1 MALEIFY
8 SYAHVDADEV
18 LRNELEKHLSL
29 LRRSGYI
36 VSWHD
41 RRIGAGDEWRAQIDA
56 HARSAHIIL
65 LLISSDFV
73 ASDYCYDVEMALALE
88 RHARHEAI
96 VIPII
101 LRPTDWSG
109 APFAHLQALPR
120 DAKAVTTWS
129 NRDEAFT
136 NIAQG
141 IRDVVTRFGAPAP
154 VTATGHS
161 ALVDKKVPKSRV
173 LDAAIPSHIVK
184 GEPTELQVL
193 IRLPE
198 SVGLKGV
205 LLEDDEAEA
214 KPEDVR
220 STKFGVTFPI
230 GADGRAEQLKIR
242 VNLKSPDFNPPEQA
256 ANLFVPP
263 DADSRVLSFVLTAT
277 RTGLLRMWVELQ
289 WEDASQGQRRL
300 VTQCVA
306 QASDVPKGAE
316 RHVVRIP
323 LEVGAGNA
331 TPQGPPANAS
341 KTTDHYHGA
350 SDFLTGT
357 IKRPFEPSGE
367 DASTE
372 RARRTA
378 DDEHTHGMAGR
389 GRRAVDEHMAV
400 ERERAEREHARRT
413 AAEHRDLERK
423 RVERTADECVA
434 AKSEG
439 APRVVV
445 KNSETPPR
453 PALSAKV
460 QQRSN
465 LSAIVIA
472 LISAIPIVLGSYWQW
487 VYKPAHL
494 SDSNVRVTYSGQVL
508 NARTKEFVS
517 DARVTVN
524 LESGRAPLEGFT
536 DSKGGFTFNLGETKK
551 GTLGKVYVH
560 ADNFGV
566 LEKNFVVEDS
576 TAHDE
581 FRLEPLQ
588 NSPLPPK
595 STQTMIAGRVI
606 ENATNVGVGQASISL
621 AGRPETYL
629 TDDNG
634 NFRINVV
641 APFPK
646 DGVRLQVKKA
656 GCSTVDEVVRPPAE
670 NLMLELHCTHTAG

>member
-1 MALEIFY
+1 MPLEIFY
-8 SYAHVDADEV
+8 SYAHVGADEE

-29 LRRSGYI
+29 LKRNGYI
-36 VSWHD
+36 KSWHD
-41 RRIGAGDEWRAQIDA
+41 RRIGAGDEWRSQIDA

-154 VTATGHS
+154 VTSTGHA

-198 SVGLKGV
+198 SVGLKGI

-263 DADSRVLSFVLTAT
+263 DADSRVLSFVLSAT
-277 RTGLLRMWVELQ
+277 RTGLLKMWVELQ
-289 WEDASQGQRRL
+289 WEDASQGHRRL

-306 QASDVPKGAE
+306 QATDVPKGAE

-323 LEVGAGNA
+323 LETGEGKV
-331 TPQGPPANAS
+331 TLQG
-341 KTTDHYHGA
+341 
-350 SDFLTGT
+350 
-357 IKRPFEPSGE
+357 PFEPTGEAAPTLSGWDTTE
-367 DASTE
+367 QTAE
-372 RARRTA
+372 RAAREYVAQKEPMTREYDT
-378 DDEHTHGMAGR
+378 GRMAR
-389 GRRAVDEHMAV
+389 Q
-400 ERERAEREHARRT
+400 RAES
-413 AAEHRDLERK
+413 ERM
-423 RVERTADECVA
+423 
-434 AKSEG
+434 AKSEYDTG
-439 APRVVV
+439 RMARRRAE
-445 KNSETPPR
+445 SERIPPQEDMGTAR
-453 PALSAKV
+453 HSPPSSPKPKK
-460 QQRSN
+460 RSN
-465 LSAIVIA
+465 LSAIAIA

-487 VYKPAHL
+487 VYKPAQIQTGQ
-494 SDSNVRVTYSGQVL
+494 SMPVNIPPNEVRVIYSGQVL
-508 NARTKEFVS
+508 NARTREFVS
-517 DARVTVN
+517 DARVTVS
-524 LESGRAPLEGFT
+524 LDSGRAPLEGFT
-536 DSKGGFTFNLGETKK
+536 DSRGGFTFSLGEMQK
-551 GTLGKVYVH
+551 GTLGKVYVR
-560 ADNFGV
+560 ADNFGI

-576 TAHDE
+576 TVHDE
-581 FRLEPLQ
+581 FRLEPLR

-595 STQTMIAGRVI
+595 STQTMIAGRVT
-606 ENATNVGVGQASISL
+606 EVATNVGVGQAVMSL

-646 DGVRLQVKKA
+646 DGVRLLVRKA
-656 GCSTVDEVVRPPAE
+656 GCSTVDEVVRPPVE
-670 NLMLELHCTHTAG
+670 NLMLELHCTHTGG

>member
-1 MALEIFY
+1 MPLEVFY
-8 SYAHVDADEV
+8 SYAHVEADEG

-29 LRRSGYI
+29 LKRSGHI

-56 HARSAHIIL
+56 HARSAQIIL

-73 ASDYCYDVEMALALE
+73 ASDYCYDVEMSLALE

-101 LRPTDWSG
+101 LRPVDWSG

-141 IRDVVTRFGAPAP
+141 IRDVVARFGSSAP
-154 VTATGHS
+154 VTPTGR
-161 ALVDKKVPKSRV
+161 APLVDKKVPKSRV

-184 GEPTELQVL
+184 GEPAELQVL

-198 SVGLKGV
+198 SVGLKGA

-220 STKFGVTFPI
+220 STKFGVTFPL
-230 GADGRAEQLKIR
+230 GPDGRAESLKIS
-242 VNLKSPDFNPPEQA
+242 VKLEAPDFNPPKQV

-263 DADSRVLSFVLTAT
+263 DADSRILTFVLTAM
-277 RTGLLRMWVELQ
+277 RTGLLKVWVELH

-300 VTQCVA
+300 ITQCVA
-306 QASDVPKGAE
+306 QAVDVPKGAGK
-316 RHVVRIP
+316 HVVQIP
-323 LEVGAGNA
+323 LEVGMGI
-331 TPQGPPANAS
+331 TQVGVPANTS
-341 KTTDHYHGA
+341 KTTDYTYHADAPTLSGRFEQPWGEADSSRSGKETTATVRIPAATPASKLPSSTYDPYSGGTGDTNGA
-350 SDFLTGT
+350 IRS
-357 IKRPFEPSGE
+357 PSP
-367 DASTE
+367 
-372 RARRTA
+372 
-378 DDEHTHGMAGR
+378 M
-389 GRRAVDEHMAV
+389 
-400 ERERAEREHARRT
+400 
-413 AAEHRDLERK
+413 
-423 RVERTADECVA
+423 
-434 AKSEG
+434 
-439 APRVVV
+439 
-445 KNSETPPR
+445 
-453 PALSAKV
+453 SAKV
-460 QQRSN
+460 ARQSN
-465 LSAIVIA
+465 LSAIAIA
-472 LISAIPIVLGSYWQW
+472 LIGAIPIVLGSYWQW
-487 VYKPAHL
+487 VYKPAH
-494 SDSNVRVTYSGQVL
+494 SAANTVRVTYSGQVL
-508 NARTKEFVS
+508 NARTKEFVP

-524 LESGRAPLEGFT
+524 LESGRAPLQGFT
-536 DSKGGFTFNLGETKK
+536 DSRGGFTFDLGEIQK

-566 LEKNFVVEDS
+566 LEKNFVVEGS

-581 FRLEPLQ
+581 FRLEPAQ
-588 NSPLPPK
+588 NGPPPPK
-595 STQTMIAGRVI
+595 STQTVIAGRII
-606 ENATNVGVGQASISL
+606 EAATKVGVGQAGISL

-634 NFRINVV
+634 NFRINVI

-656 GCSTVDEVVRPPAE
+656 SCSTVDEVVRPPAE
-670 NLMLELHCTHTAG
+670 NLMLELHCTHTGG